1 MNTINTISLDEL
13 KSAMPQA
20 FVSAPSER
28 VSKKYSFIPTSVI
41 LEDLDKLG
49 WKIRS
54 ITNPKYKKAANQ
66 LHGKHLVRLFNPDIH
81 ITNGDD
87 KNFVEIALYN
97 SSNGMSKFKME
108 VGIFRFICENGMV
121 VKSED
126 FGSINMRHA
135 GYSFENLKVS
145 IDEMIAKLPELA
157 GVINNFSTR
166 ILTDTEMT
174 QLAQKAYDL
183 RGGGRVAT
191 AEELAA
197 ILDVR
202 RAGDEGNSLWN
213 VFNRIQESVIRG
225 GQMFVDARGRVRTQK
240 AIRNIDKDLKM
251 NQELWQLAESFAQ

>member
-1 MNTINTISLDEL
+1 MNTINTISLEEL

-54 ITNPKYKKAANQ
+54 ITNPRYKKAANQ
-66 LHGKHLVRLFNPDIH
+66 LHGKHLVRLFHPDIH
-81 ITNGDD
+81 ITKGDD

-97 SSNGMSKFKME
+97 SSNGLSKFKME

>member
-54 ITNPKYKKAANQ
+54 ITNPRYKKAANQ
-66 LHGKHLVRLFNPDIH
+66 LHGKHLVRLFHPDIH
-81 ITNGDD
+81 ITKGDD

-97 SSNGMSKFKME
+97 SSNGLSKFKME